1 MRNVAHFGTC
11 AWLWIGL
18 LATAA
23 VAQGTLPSSF
33 SARLR
38 MADGRMVSARIER
51 WDGEGCTGDQ
61 GRLLWADMAAADVN
75 RTLRRC
81 INDQDP
87 RQLLLLGRA
96 LLSTEDGETMG
107 DSTLRQAVK
116 RDGSLRDAADVAR
129 AEAAELRRKASERR
143 VRAALPGQ
151 GRDGALP
158 PWPIADEAERQ
169 RDLEEM
175 KSFTE
180 EALAKVRGRWMRA
193 ESAYWVVYADLP
205 QKETNELA
213 ARMDRMYLAVAD
225 MFALPRGL
233 NLFHG
238 KGVCV
243 VSASE
248 EMFRAVEMAAFGQM
262 AVPGVIGLC
271 HMIGP
276 KVIVNA
282 WRSDDDDAF
291 MATLVHEATHGVM
304 HRYGTPGRLPLWAEE
319 GYAEFV
325 AARSFDSSRVDAA
338 RRPQGVR
345 FIRDGG
351 STLPFFLSDGG
362 DGAWPG
368 DQAQGYAIGYLTVC
382 MMIDQKGAAFGE
394 WVKEVK
400 TGVPWQQALQRHFG
414 VDAEGLSRVVE
425 DWYRRNP

>member
-1 MRNVAHFGTC
+1 MRNFAHFGTC

-23 VAQGTLPSSF
+23 VAQGTLPSPF

-225 MFALPRGL
+225 MFALPKGL

-368 DQAQGYAIGYLTVC
+368 DQAQGYAIGYLTVS

-414 VDAEGLSRVVE
+414 VDAEGLARVVE